1 MKLVEVKSS
10 TSIDCSKETNDKDT
24 KFKIG
29 NNLRISR
36 YKSLLAKGFNTI
48 WLEDV
53 LTIKKVK
60 NTVPWTY
67 VINGLNREEIV
78 GTFYGK

>member
-1 MKLVEVKSS
+1 MKLVDVKSS

-48 WLEDV
+48 
-53 LTIKKVK
+53 
-60 NTVPWTY
+60 
-67 VINGLNREEIV
+67 
-78 GTFYGK
+78 